1 MKCADQPV
9 SHSPGDSAAADGAPN
24 KAPDL
29 VLGLAM
35 TTSFKVLTE
44 SRPELRHTPIE
55 LDVASILYPFLVIE
69 AKSEK
74 GSPGFEAVEAQTA
87 FPIRTFLRIQ
97 AQLKAQGTFSL
108 DPLVWFMAFSGEQW
122 HVYGCVMEENKYV
135 RLRE

>member
-1 MKCADQPV
+1 MKCADQSVTHCPD
-9 SHSPGDSAAADGAPN
+9 DSAAADGAPN

-35 TTSFKVLTE
+35 TTSFKELTRI
-44 SRPELRHTPIE
+44 RPELRHTPIE

-87 FPIRTFLRIQ
+87 FPIRTFLRLQ
-97 AQLKAQGTFSL
+97 AQLNAQGPFSL

-122 HVYGCVMEENKYV
+122 HVYGCFIDDNKYV
-135 RLRE
+135 RLQE